1 MDWLSK
7 LERRFGR
14 FAIKNLM
21 LYVVILYGIGLIIN
35 LTRPQFY
42 YDYLALVVPQ
52 VLKGQ
57 VWRLFTFLIYP
68 PTGNIFFAV
77 IMGYVYYSIG
87 NTLEHMWGSFKF
99 NVYFISG
106 VLFHILGLFIVY
118 FLWENTIFVT
128 TDYLNLSLFLAFA
141 ATFPD
146 AQFLLFYLIPVKAKI
161 LGLIDAAVFAFSFVM
176 ALINHDWSMA
186 VIIVMSFLNFL
197 VFFFTTKRFSFA
209 SPGVMK
215 QRVKFKSAMNSS
227 QHRAGQ
233 AYHKCAICGQT
244 ELDNPALEFRYCSK
258 CAGGREYCMEHLY
271 THVHIK
277 EDM

>member
-197 VFFFTTKRFSFA
+197 VFLLSF
-209 SPGVMK
+209 
-215 QRVKFKSAMNSS
+215 
-227 QHRAGQ
+227 
-233 AYHKCAICGQT
+233 
-244 ELDNPALEFRYCSK
+244 D
-258 CAGGREYCMEHLY
+258 
-271 THVHIK
+271 
-277 EDM
+277 